1 MACTSHTDVGWL
13 RISVFQSTPEKHT
26 GQDLLHHKTHN
37 RAIDQCAHPRFLTCV
52 VYTDKCI
59 PLTSTMMRTDA
70 PDDYTRPMLQ
80 ATHNRAPGEWTATTI
95 FGFML
100 TKLFNLN
107 VYQ

>member
-1 MACTSHTDVGWL
+1 MIL
-13 RISVFQSTPEKHT
+13 
-26 GQDLLHHKTHN
+26 
-37 RAIDQCAHPRFLTCV
+37 
-52 VYTDKCI
+52 
-59 PLTSTMMRTDA
+59 TMMRTDA

-80 ATHNRAPGEWTATTI
+80 ATHNRAPGEWSAATI